1 MNVPVIE
8 MTQSVPVFTVF
19 IQGLVSF
26 FSPCIFPL
34 LPLYMG
40 YLAGGTYTVNEDGS
54 IVYPRKKVML
64 NTLFFVLGISFAFIL
79 LGLLMAGI
87 GSFFSKYSYIFTLIG
102 GIIIL
107 LFGLYQ
113 LDFFGPSKT
122 LSRTRRLPISLEKL
136 SMNPLTALI
145 MGFTFSF
152 AWTPCVG
159 PTLTSVLIMA
169 AGAAT
174 RGLSVLLL
182 VIYSFGFVIPFLL
195 LGLFTTQI
203 LGFLKK
209 RPKIMKFAVIIGG
222 LLMVGIG
229 VYMILLALPI
239 GK

>member
-1 MNVPVIE
+1 MLFR
-8 MTQSVPVFTVF
+8 S
-19 IQGLVSF
+19 QGLVSF
-26 FSPCIFPL
+26 FSPCILPL
-34 LPLYMG
+34 LPVYMG
-40 YLAGGTYTVNEDGS
+40 YLAGGTYTIKEDGTLE
-54 IVYPRKKVML
+54 YPRKKVML
-64 NTLFFVLGISFAFIL
+64 NTFFFVLGISFAFFL
-79 LGLLMAGI
+79 LGLLMAGV
-87 GSFFSKYSYIFTLIG
+87 GTFFNKYSHIFTLVG

-122 LSRTRRLPISLEKL
+122 LSRERRLPIALEKL

-182 VIYSFGFVIPFLL
+182 AIYSLGFVIPFLL

-209 RPKIMKFAVIIGG
+209 RPKIMQYAVTIGG
-222 LLMVGIG
+222 LMMVAIG
-229 VYMILLALPI
+229 EI
-239 GK
+239 GRASCRERV

>member
-1 MNVPVIE
+1 MPPLIE
-8 MTQSVPVFTVF
+8 MSPSVPVFTVF

-34 LPLYMG
+34 LPVYMG
-40 YLAGGTYTVNEDGS
+40 YLAGGTYTVAEDGS
-54 IVYPRKKVML
+54 LVYPRKKVML
-64 NTLFFVLGISFAFIL
+64 NTVFFVLGISFAFFL
-79 LGLLMAGI
+79 LGLIMAGV
-87 GSFFSKYSYIFTLIG
+87 GSFFSDYSHIFMLVG

-113 LDFFGPSKT
+113 LDFFGISKV
-122 LSRTRRLPISLEKL
+122 LSRERRLPIALEKL

-169 AGAAT
+169 AGAST
-174 RGLSVLLL
+174 RAQSVLLL
-182 VIYSFGFVIPFLL
+182 AVYSLGFVIPFLL
-195 LGLFTTQI
+195 LGLFTTKI

-209 RPKIMKFAVIIGG
+209 RPKIMKYAVIIGG

-229 VYMILLALPI
+229 VYMILQALPI
-239 GK
+239 GT

>member
-1 MNVPVIE
+1 MPVID
-8 MTQSVPVFTVF
+8 MPTNVPVFTVF

-26 FSPCIFPL
+26 FSPCILPL
-34 LPLYMG
+34 LPVYMG
-40 YLAGGTYTVNEDGS
+40 YLAGGTYTVKEDGTLE
-54 IVYPRKKVML
+54 YPRKKVML
-64 NTLFFVLGISFAFIL
+64 NTLFFVLGISFAFFL
-79 LGLLMAGI
+79 LGLLMAGV
-87 GSFFSKYSYIFTLIG
+87 GTFFNKYSHIFTLVG

-122 LSRTRRLPISLEKL
+122 LSRERRLPIALEKL

-169 AGAAT
+169 AGAST

-182 VIYSFGFVIPFLL
+182 AIYSLCCVIPFLL

-209 RPKIMKFAVIIGG
+209 RPKIMKYAVIIGG

-229 VYMILLALPI
+229 VYMILQILPL
-239 GK
+239 GT